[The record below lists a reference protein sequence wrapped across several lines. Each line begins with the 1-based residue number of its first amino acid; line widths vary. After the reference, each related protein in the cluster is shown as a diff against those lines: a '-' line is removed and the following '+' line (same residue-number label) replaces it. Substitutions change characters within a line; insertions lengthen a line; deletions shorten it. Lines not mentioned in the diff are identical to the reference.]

1 MSIFYPLSKAFLC
14 LTDIK
19 EKNMNID
26 NTFVENFLTVLEN
39 DDNLAR
45 RFSEI
50 IAQHTS
56 ISISGDSEYG
66 CCSGDR
72 YYSVSVNLTIGEI
85 SIDDY
90 TNFS

>member
-1 MSIFYPLSKAFLC
+1 
-14 LTDIK
+14 
-19 EKNMNID
+19 MNID

-45 RFSEI
+45 RFAEI

-56 ISISGDSEYG
+56 ISLSGDSEYG
-66 CCSGDR
+66 CCSGER
-72 YYSVSVNLTIGEI
+72 YYSISATITIGDV
-85 SIDDY
+85 SIYDS